1 MLLHVHLLAPLVI
14 ATFIYAAREEAQRA
28 EEVDVAFENVSA
40 EELPSDLP
48 PLDDTPEP
56 LADAAPDRSDRD
68 RDKPKP
74 KPKDQAV
81 EKPEEKVAE
90 EKPPEPEVVVPPQ
103 PPMPEPK
110 PKTQTKSHEKIVDLD
125 NDKEVEPPPDAKYL
139 AQKNNRAEVETRD
152 TRTNMD
158 RDQKGDDGSQQPE
171 GERKDDAEAGD
182 DKEKIADLEQQ
193 ESKLGRAAPEV
204 TPRRENEAP
213 AQNQQERTER
223 QSPVLSLRDPSPRG
237 HEVTPETV
245 DPSLPHDPAGM
256 LARAKPK
263 GSFRD
268 NEARNQAQGGKQL
281 KLSLSGKDYEYLFGA
296 EAKAERQLAQ
306 REQSSQVGKHTKRLD
321 RVRSSLQNFIPE
333 VTPGNRTA
341 LNTRAAP
348 FAAFI
353 ARMHRNIHRLWGFGA
368 LEDWD
373 ELPST
378 SPFNDDSLAS
388 TLEIVLNR
396 DGTVDKVTVV
406 KASRYLPYD
415 AAAIDTVYTAGPY
428 PEPPRDIRSR
438 NGKIYMHWTF
448 HRDARQ
454 CATGWVDYFILNNP
468 PKGGDLGVDDDA
480 ASEPA
485 GDGAPPAGPRR
496 LERNLGEG
504 PRGTPASRAA
514 IPAHEHSEHEHPGAE
529 ESQPAGGQGAE
540 RAAAGGSPRSG
551 DGAAASVAREW
562 FAAFA
567 RGDITAMNR
576 RARFPFRSGAGV
588 AAKSPDELGRML
600 RSLVAESPRR
610 AMGEV
615 RVETAAGLRKMIGKL
630 PPGLDDGSGMLYAV
644 TEVDGDTLILPL
656 VATPQ
661 GWKAAGLIRR

>member
-28 EEVDVAFENVSA
+28 EEVDVAFENVTP
-40 EELPSDLP
+40 EELPRDLP

-56 LADAAPDRSDRD
+56 QADAVPDPTKRD

-74 KPKDQAV
+74 KTEDEAV
-81 EKPEEKVAE
+81 KKPEDKVAE
-90 EKPPEPEVVVPPQ
+90 EKPPEPEVAVPPL
-103 PPMPEPK
+103 PPIPEPQ

-125 NDKEVEPPPDAKYL
+125 NEKEVEPPPDAKYL

-158 RDQKGDDGSQQPE
+158 RDQKGEEGSQQPE

-182 DKEKIADLEQQ
+182 DKEKIADLEDQK
-193 ESKLGRAAPEV
+193 SKLGRAAPEL
-204 TPRRENEAP
+204 TPRRENETP
-213 AQNQQERTER
+213 AQNQQEPVER
-223 QSPVLSLRDPSPRG
+223 RSPVLSLRDPAPRG
-237 HEVTPETV
+237 HEITPETV

-263 GSFRD
+263 GAFRD
-268 NEARNQAQGGKQL
+268 SEARDQAQGDKQL

-306 REQSSQVGKHTKRLD
+306 REQSSQVGKHSKRLD

-373 ELPST
+373 ELPAT

-428 PEPPRDIRSR
+428 PEPPREIRSK

-468 PKGGDLGVDDDA
+468 PKGGDLGDGDESS
-480 ASEPA
+480 SEPSRE
-485 GDGAPPAGPRR
+485 DPPAGPRR

-504 PRGTPASRAA
+504 PRGTPAPRAA
-514 IPAHEHSEHEHPGAE
+514 IPPHAHEHPEHEHSEAE
-529 ESQPAGGQGAE
+529 ETGAGGE
-540 RAAAGGSPRSG
+540 RAPAAAGPRAG
-551 DGAAASVAREW
+551 EGAAASVAREW

-567 RGDITAMNR
+567 RGDVSAMNR
-576 RARFPFRSGAGV
+576 RARFPFRSAAGV

-600 RSLVAESPRR
+600 RSLIAESPRR
-610 AMGEV
+610 ALGEV